1 MNFYTSRFNVY
12 LLPLL
17 LLAALAAPGCALFH
31 KKPPKDVGAVRVHIE
46 SPPNAADVTQTV
58 SVLRADPVVVTIL
71 KDQILTESDLLQ
83 ASLRESPGGFYVELK
98 FDQIGALTLEQY
110 SAAYQGK
117 HFVIFGQWGEK
128 LKDGRWLAAPIIAAR
143 NTGGTLAFTPDMSRV
158 EAEQWVKG
166 LNATA
171 KRIQTGK

>member
-1 MNFYTSRFNVY
+1 MNFYTRRFNVY

-17 LLAALAAPGCALFH
+17 LAGLMTPGCAWFH

-46 SPPNAADVTQTV
+46 SPVAAGDETQVV

-71 KDQILTESDLLQ
+71 KDPVLTESDLLR
-83 ASLRESPGGFYVELK
+83 AVLRESPGGFYVELV
-98 FDQIGALTLEQY
+98 FDETGALTLEQY
-110 SAAYQGK
+110 TGAYGGK
-117 HFVIFGQWGEK
+117 HFVVFGQWGDK
-128 LKDGRWLAAPIIAAR
+128 LKDGRWLASPIIAAR
-143 NTGGTLAFTPDMSRV
+143 STTGTLAFTPDMSRA

-171 KRIQTGK
+171 KKIQTGK

>member
-1 MNFYTSRFNVY
+1 MNFYTRRFNVY

-17 LLAALAAPGCALFH
+17 LLAALMAPGCALFH

-46 SPPNAADVTQTV
+46 SPAAAGDEAQTV
-58 SVLRADPVVVTIL
+58 SVLRADPVVVTVL
-71 KDQILTESDLLQ
+71 KEQILTEADLLR
-83 ASLRESPGGFYVELK
+83 AVLRESPGGFYVELV
-98 FDQIGALTLEQY
+98 FDETGALTLEQY

-128 LKDGRWLAAPIIAAR
+128 LKDGRWLAAPIIAGR
-143 NTGGTLAFTPDMSRV
+143 NKSGTLAFTPDMSRAD
-158 EAEQWVKG
+158 AEQWVKG

-171 KRIQTGK
+171 KKDQTGK